1 MCIRD
6 RNIVVFEKIYALN
19 ADGTPNYNKLLVEHT
34 DMNDDL
40 QTVKFQKIS
49 TELTVSD
56 TGLHEVNTTSKDVTL
71 QDQITYENFSK
82 DLVDLGYYIKMCIRD
97 SSERC
102 TEW

>member
-1 MCIRD
+1 MLGK
-6 RNIVVFEKIYALN
+6 NIVVFEKIYALN

-56 TGLHEVNTTSKDVTL
+56 TGLTKSIPLLRMLLYRIRLHTKTLAKTWWILDTTSK
-71 QDQITYENFSK
+71 QQRN
-82 DLVDLGYYIKMCIRD
+82 
-97 SSERC
+97 
-102 TEW
+102 W